1 MNPGMKMMLI
11 SNRQNETTR
20 DRYVKDEYMPRSGGY
35 GADRGRDTS
44 ESYNTHMGG
53 YKHDTEMDFDWP
65 EGKRYKNGRHAPT
78 KYEADNDVSM
88 RYEPSMTYGSE
99 HSKPKMQIGFAG
111 GEESDVMPFS
121 QMTAE
126 KWMRSMEND
135 DGTKGPHWSMDQVKM
150 LMGQKGVSADPWEF
164 MVALNAMYSD
174 YSKVFKKHGIGDKI
188 DLYVDLAKAFI
199 DDKDAQP
206 DKMARY
212 YQYIVKH

>member
-20 DRYVKDEYMPRSGGY
+20 DRYVKDEYMPHSGGY
-35 GADRGRDTS
+35 SADRGRDTS

-65 EGKRYKNGRHAPT
+65 EGKRYKNGRYAPT
-78 KYEADNDVSM
+78 KYEAD
-88 RYEPSMTYGSE
+88 YEPSMTYGSE

-135 DGTKGPHWSMDQVKM
+135 DGTKGPHWSIDQVKM

-164 MVALNAMYSD
+164 MAALNAMYSD
-174 YSKVFKKHGIGDKI
+174 YSKVFKKHGIGDKM